1 MTQME
6 WAPERAEMRRLTAAE
21 NYMVEMELE
30 STVTAVKRGAVQLR
44 LAQAA
49 DWLVDDRWWLG

>member
-6 WAPERAEMRRLTAAE
+6 WAPERAEMRRLTVAE
-21 NYMVEMELE
+21 NYMVETELE
-30 STVTAVKRGAVQLR
+30 STVTAVKHGAVQLR

>member
-1 MTQME
+1 ME

-21 NYMVEMELE
+21 NYMVETELE